1 MGKFRSKL
9 KRHTKG
15 KSWSHGHS
23 STSNPENQ
31 KHRIKA
37 KSRFFQPNLSL
48 GKFSSSLKLF
58 YRKKTNV
65 LFNFKAPV
73 DPTKKSP
80 LTLEAVLKH
89 EARQS
94 FATGNDEPTINDIA
108 QSMKSFNIDEDDMS
122 ESHVGGTFKTFQ
134 TFASN
139 WSACSNVSFNK

>member
-48 GKFSSSLKLF
+48 
-58 YRKKTNV
+58 
-65 LFNFKAPV
+65 APV

-94 FATGNDEPTINDIA
+94 FAAGNDEPTINDIA

>member
-48 GKFSSSLKLF
+48 GKFFLYF
-58 YRKKTNV
+58 IYRKSS
-65 LFNFKAPV
+65 FNIFLHIISAPV